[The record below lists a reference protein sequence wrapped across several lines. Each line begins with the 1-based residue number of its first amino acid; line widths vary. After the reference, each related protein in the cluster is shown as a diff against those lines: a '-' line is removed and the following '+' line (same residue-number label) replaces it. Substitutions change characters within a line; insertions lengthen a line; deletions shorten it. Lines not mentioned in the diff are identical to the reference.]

1 MRGGMAEIIKRWL
14 RDKVGLDP
22 HQLADS
28 DRAFAN
34 GFLFGKLFDGYGVQ
48 PDFDK
53 FVNKEAPDAKLANFQ
68 RLQPT
73 IRSLNIKFDAH
84 VANQLMTEEPG
95 AAMMLLQQLKVVL
108 DVEPGPGTGGGSRTQ
123 TGRSGRSRGST
134 SLLLT
139 TNRLASKAPYKQ
151 MEEQTFF
158 NTLRLK
164 SADPREFRLQN
175 HLRPFEQVA
184 PISPRPTTPPACPPT
199 TITTRRHA
207 DACGRPTAPNENRHS
222 VGMKEV
228 TGWAARGRQEAVR
241 QLQEAERD
249 AALAAMA
256 KEQALGRERDLL
268 RTKLAE
274 NRAYMQDWD
283 RQGRVNH
290 AKNQV
295 GRAATH
301 ATSWNERLTH
311 ESCFSP
317 NTWDASHLTCAH
329 PTQSHRMLPT

>member
-1 MRGGMAEIIKRWL
+1 VRGGMAEIIKRWL

-184 PISPRPTTPPACPPT
+184 PISPRPTTPPACRCMRPADRAQRESSLRGDEGGDGLGGARAAGGGPAAAGGRARRGAGRDGQGAGAGARTGPAAHEAGGEPGVHAGLGPPGA
-199 TITTRRHA
+199 REPRKEPGR
-207 DACGRPTAPNENRHS
+207 ACGHAC
-222 VGMKEV
+222 
-228 TGWAARGRQEAVR
+228 
-241 QLQEAERD
+241 
-249 AALAAMA
+249 
-256 KEQALGRERDLL
+256 DLL
-268 RTKLAE
+268 ERTS
-274 NRAYMQDWD
+274 D
-283 RQGRVNH
+283 
-290 AKNQV
+290 
-295 GRAATH
+295 T
-301 ATSWNERLTH
+301 
-311 ESCFSP
+311 
-317 NTWDASHLTCAH
+317 
-329 PTQSHRMLPT
+329 